1 MEKIVIP
8 NKIEDSDFVDI
19 DYKFNGLKNVKTMI
33 LLNDYGIFEEKWVS
47 YVENIKLSKYGN
59 ISNILKNMQNLK
71 KIMIDEDNANYIL
84 QDDILFSKDMK
95 TLAFYSREKT
105 NTTYIIPEQVEI
117 IGDYA
122 FQFCSNLEKIE
133 MSNNIIGV
141 NPGAF
146 SDCSNLKEIK
156 LSENLEEISNAMFA
170 YCTKLKELNLP
181 SSIKKIGGA
190 AFCQCKELE
199 TIFIPNSV
207 NDIDISG
214 NINVLH
220 PNIFSS
226 TFGYCENLLVTVESG
241 SSLQLSDFTNAG
253 LDKSQVI
260 FE

>member
-19 DYKFNGLKNVKTMI
+19 DYNFVGLKNVETII
-33 LLNDYGIFEEKWVS
+33 LLNDYGVFGDSWQT
-47 YVENIKLSKYGN
+47 YVKNIKLSKYGN
-59 ISNILKNMQNLK
+59 ISSILKHAIKLERIK
-71 KIMIDEDNANYIL
+71 IDEDNQNYIL

-133 MSNNIIGV
+133 MSNNIIVV

-190 AFCQCKELE
+190 AFYQCKGLE

-214 NINVLH
+214 KTDVLY
-220 PNIFSS
+220 SS
-226 TFGYCENLLVTVESG
+226 FNETFGGCGSLTIIVESG
-241 SSLQLSDFTNAG
+241 SSLQLSDFTKAG
-253 LDKSQVI
+253 LNASQVI